1 MNHVPI
7 LMRESGLQT
16 QNVEGQQ
23 KLGAPNLSLLESQ
36 GKASGTLLLASFGGK
51 CFYDKD
57 ALETSG
63 SLREDPKRLG
73 DATWVL

>member
-7 LMRESGLQT
+7 FMRESGLQT
-16 QNVEGQQ
+16 LNVEGQQ

-36 GKASGTLLLASFGGK
+36 GKASGTLLLAFFGGK